1 MSAMRVVDVWK
12 YIVIVGVCISGAI
25 QTQAQIQ
32 FKGKIIDI
40 DTKEPI
46 GFANIWIKNTQIGCI
61 SQLDGTFV
69 LDVRKPT
76 DTVMVT
82 ALGYKDFSIIGR
94 NIPKDTLIIRMVQ
107 AAYELDVL
115 VIKPGKNPAIPIVK
129 TAIDNRRSNKPGSIK
144 NIDFI
149 EYNKLNLSISNLDSN
164 LYATK
169 FVQKNPEIL
178 IKINDYDE
186 HWSIPLYFSERLTH
200 EKRRENAYPEVT
212 EIVQNQYGSSFINSD
227 ITTKYINS
235 LNADMTFYGNL
246 RFLMKDFISPIS
258 TQAQVYYKYI
268 LLDSL
273 QQDGS
278 TYYRI
283 RFRPRNSQDLAF
295 YGHMII
301 EKNTGVLAEIDATLQ
316 QSANLNYV
324 KNIRLYEKLQK
335 LPDGSWFFKQHKMQV
350 EFTPQ
355 LSQDTTNNLLNT
367 PIFAIKSTTF
377 ITDTAQVNEYLKN
390 KTVPS
395 RFNLARK
402 QIQQDTSLLNQLRP
416 DTLTSLDI
424 ITRQAIEVTNEIP
437 TIKATNKMLD
447 MFLYGYYQIG
457 VIDLGPYLY
466 FVQANEIEKI
476 RFNLAARTSPKFSK
490 NMLIGGYVGYG
501 IRDRAYKYGAKYS
514 LKMPTRFY
522 GALHASYDQN
532 IYRIGDFKQNLDFI
546 RENVLVQSDDN
557 LFTALLTRE
566 PNKAVYLVKKS
577 VLAYEQQITP
587 NIIIKPSYGFSQ
599 HYNPPYFN
607 FDAVQTESFSLHEI
621 GAHVRISFK
630 EEMSN
635 NHFRKIYIDSR
646 YPIFHVNVV
655 QGKYVLPYTQGWF
668 TQLRFVTRQDILI
681 GVGRMRYVVEA
692 GITNKPVPF
701 PLLEFHRGN
710 ETGGSGE
717 YYFNHMKYLE
727 FASDRFVNVYAEYGM
742 NGFIFNKIWLVKKLN
757 LRELLTFKAC
767 WGQLSQNHAS
777 IFDLP
782 AQTYELTVPY
792 MEAGVGITNF
802 LKVVRLEYIWRINYH
817 EHPDVRTGG
826 FFFRF
831 QFEF

>member
-1 MSAMRVVDVWK
+1 MQSYSKKFWRILCVFLCAT
-12 YIVIVGVCISGAI
+12 AI
-25 QTQAQIQ
+25 AYSSQAQIV

-46 GFANIWIKNTQIGCI
+46 GFANIWIKNTQLGCI
-61 SQLDGTFV
+61 SQLDGTFTF
-69 LDVRKPT
+69 DVRKPN

-82 ALGYKDFSIIGR
+82 AIGYKDFMILGK
-94 NIPKDTLIIRMVQ
+94 NIPKDTLLIKMVQ
-107 AAYELDVL
+107 AAYQLDML

-129 TAIDNRRSNKPGSIK
+129 TAIDNRRSNRPGTVK

-149 EYNKLNLSISNLDSN
+149 EYNKLNLSISNLDSS
-164 LYATK
+164 LYK
-169 FVQKNPEIL
+169 SNFVQKHPEIL

-186 HWSIPLYFSERLTH
+186 SWSVPLYFSERLTH
-200 EKRRENAYPEVT
+200 ERRRENAYPIVT

-235 LNADMTFYGNL
+235 LNTDMTFYGNL

-258 TQAQVYYKYI
+258 TQAMVYYKYL

-273 QQDGS
+273 EQDGS
-278 TYYRI
+278 IYYRI

-295 YGHMII
+295 YGHMVI

-324 KNIRLYEKLQK
+324 KSIRLNEKLQK

-355 LSQDTTNNLLNT
+355 LSQDTTNNVLNT
-367 PIFAIKSTTF
+367 PIFAIKSTSF
-377 ITDTAQVNEYLKN
+377 ITDSAQVQDYLN
-390 KTVPS
+390 NRTLPS
-395 RFNLARK
+395 RFNLNRK
-402 QIQQDTSLLNQLRP
+402 QIQQDTSLLSQLRP
-416 DTLTSLDI
+416 DSLTSLDI

-457 VIDLGPYLY
+457 MVDLGPYLY
-466 FVQANEIEKI
+466 YIQANEIENI
-476 RFNLAARTSPKFSK
+476 RINIAARTSPKFSK

-501 IRDRAYKYGAKYS
+501 TRDRKYKYGAKFS
-514 LKMPTRFY
+514 VKLPTYFF

-532 IYRIGDFKQNLDFI
+532 IYRIGDYKQNLDFV
-546 RENVLVQSDDN
+546 RENALVQSDDN
-557 LFTALLTRE
+557 LFTALLTRV
-566 PNKAVYLVKKS
+566 PNKAVYFVKKGI
-577 VLAYEQQITP
+577 VAYEQQITP
-587 NIIIKPSYGFSQ
+587 NIILKPSYTFSH

-607 FDAVQTESFSLHEI
+607 FDTVQTESFKVNEF
-621 GAHVRISFK
+621 GANIRISFK
-630 EEMSN
+630 EEISN

-646 YPIFHVNVV
+646 YPVLHFNIV
-655 QGKYVLPYTQGWF
+655 QGQYVLPYTQGWF
-668 TQLRFVTRQDILI
+668 TQMRFVMRHDILV
-681 GVGRMRYVVEA
+681 GVGRMRYVIES
-692 GITNKPVPF
+692 GITTNPVPF

-717 YYFNHMKYLE
+717 YYFNHMKYME

-742 NGFIFNKIWLVKKLN
+742 NGFFFNKIWLIKKLN

-767 WGQLSQNHAS
+767 WGQLSNNNAS
-777 IFDLP
+777 IFALP
-782 AQTYELTVPY
+782 ANTYELKAPY

-802 LKVVRLEYIWRINYH
+802 LKVIRVEYIWRLNYLD
-817 EHPDVRTGG
+817 HPEVRTGG
-826 FFFRF
+826 LYFRF